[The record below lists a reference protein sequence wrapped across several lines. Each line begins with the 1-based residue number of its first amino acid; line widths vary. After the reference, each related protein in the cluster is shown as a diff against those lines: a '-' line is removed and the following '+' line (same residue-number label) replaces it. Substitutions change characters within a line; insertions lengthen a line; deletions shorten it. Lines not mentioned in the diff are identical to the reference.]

1 MYVPFTSGK
10 KPRRE
15 INRRRVATAI
25 VRSRL
30 IPRLEEFSI
39 ERVRCRSYLI
49 HFLRLVFSFHSRGS
63 RSHPARIAEKE
74 REKRAQ
80 EISRWGKVTVC
91 FVMLVFCRAFP
102 REIPT
107 DRYRFIRIDLSF
119 VLIVRSNTFR
129 RIVDVASSH
138 RGIVLSKR
146 NSLCTRRTTGRRC
159 TVVWSCLNHFKAGGG
174 ENFIIYATRGAAQLC
189 LSSRINEAPLHN

>member
-1 MYVPFTSGK
+1 MQVLSDTFLAARVFFPFA
-10 KPRRE
+10 R
-15 INRRRVATAI
+15 
-25 VRSRL
+25 
-30 IPRLEEFSI
+30 FS
-39 ERVRCRSYLI
+39 LA
-49 HFLRLVFSFHSRGS
+49 S
-63 RSHPARIAEKE
+63 RSHRGERE

-80 EISRWGKVTVC
+80 EISRRGKVTVC
-91 FVMLVFCRAFP
+91 FVTLVFCRAFP